1 MSFGGGGGKA
11 WPFLTPTGS
20 QPLLLPVGV
29 TQDRSLLQACTLLR
43 KGGGRGAVDGPSLMA
58 RSRDSCNCM
67 AYLYWC
73 GSAHAVPG
81 HNITHWVPAGNQR
94 AGVGAGLIGAEHEP
108 PPELSHSKRRRL
120 LLGAPALCGAGLFGG
135 EQQSGT
141 PCLHCEWLSLAA
153 LAGCCHAHAQYLAHS
168 SVTVVD
174 YSSTVSTHAA
184 VVRYCC
190 DCHMVSPD
198 AP

>member
-120 LLGAPALCGAGLFGG
+120 LLGDPCAVRCWLIWGRATIWHTLLALRVA
-135 EQQSGT
+135 QSGSIGWLLPRT
-141 PCLHCEWLSLAA
+141 CPVPC
-153 LAGCCHAHAQYLAHS
+153 AQLCYGGGLQQHS
-168 SVTVVD
+168 
-174 YSSTVSTHAA
+174 
-184 VVRYCC
+184 
-190 DCHMVSPD
+190 
-198 AP
+198 